1 MSWPV
6 YVAGA
11 AALAASLPRLKARL
25 ELSKA
30 KHPSLRGHARIG
42 RWVATL
48 VPFYEYDEDVLF
60 RSDDAKQAELRELLA
75 DVAACSEKLTLTE
88 VAETVPGVQ
97 FDILRDGKAT
107 GIRFRGVP
115 GGHEFTS
122 LIVALLNTDG
132 KGKLPDE
139 GVRRRVRALKGP
151 VRLRTYVSL
160 SCTNCPD
167 VVQALNQMA
176 LIHADFRHEM
186 IDGELAEADIESL
199 GIQGV
204 PAVVHG
210 NSIVH
215 VGRANF
221 AELLETLEGALGR
234 EAAADAAPQPP
245 QKYDVVVLGGGPAG
259 SSAAIYSSRKGLKTA
274 LVAQR
279 MGGQV
284 QETVGIENLISVP
297 YTEGRR
303 LAADIEKHLRVYAI
317 DLLDNRKVEQILDQG
332 KHKEV
337 RLQGGE
343 VLHTDALIIATG
355 AKWRELGVPGEKDYL
370 GRGVAFCPNCDGPFY
385 KGKRVAVVGGG
396 NSGVEAGI
404 DLAGICSHVTL
415 FEFAAELKADEVLVR
430 NLKGLPNVTI
440 ITNAREAPR
449 GRARRRVRAD
459 RPDPEQ
465 RPGQG
470 SGERQPHG
478 RDRHRR
484 ALPHQQARHLRRRRR
499 EQRALQADR
508 HRHGRRRQGR
518 LDRLRGSHSRLAR
531 AYRVTP
537 GRPHDRPAARGSRPA

>member
-1 MSWPV
+1 MLDQ
-6 YVAGA
+6 GIREQ
-11 AALAASLPRLKARL
+11 LTT
-25 ELSKA
+25 
-30 KHPSLRGHARIG
+30 HF
-42 RWVATL
+42 ATL
-48 VPFYEYDEDVLF
+48 SSSLTLALYAGDHPKRE
-60 RSDDAKQAELRELLA
+60 ELRELLA
-75 DVAACSEKLTLTE
+75 DVAGCSEKITLVE
-88 VAETVPGVQ
+88 VDETVPGVQ
-97 FDILRDGKAT
+97 FDVLRDGKAT

-122 LIVALLNTDG
+122 LIVALLNADG

-204 PAVVHG
+204 PAVVSRAEPAG
-210 NSIVH
+210 FVGSVASREGPREPFEGSRDSANAIVH

-221 AELLETLEGALGR
+221 AELLETLEGVLGR
-234 EAAADAAPQPP
+234 EAATDAVAQPP
-245 QKYDVVVLGGGPAG
+245 QHYDVVVLGGGPAG

-279 MGGQV
+279 LGGQV

-303 LAADIEKHLRVYAI
+303 LAADIEKHLRAYTI
-317 DLLDNRKVEQILDQG
+317 DLLDNRKVEQILEHG

-343 VLHTDALIIATG
+343 ILHADALIVATG

-370 GRGVAFCPNCDGPFY
+370 GRGVAFCPHCDGPFY
-385 KGKRVAVVGGG
+385 KGKRVAVIGGG

-404 DLAGICSHVTL
+404 DLAGICSQVTL
-415 FEFAAELKADEVLVR
+415 FEFSEQLKADEVLVR
-430 NLKGLPNVTI
+430 NLRGLPNVTVV
-440 ITNAREAPR
+440 TNARTTEVVGNGQTVTALR
-449 GRARRRVRAD
+449 YQD
-459 RPDPEQ
+459 RPTEKIHEVALDGVFVQIGLVPNSALAKDLVTTNRMGEIVIDE
-465 RPGQG
+465 RCRTSKPGIYAAGDVSSVPFKQIVIAM
-470 SGERQPHG
+470 GEG
-478 RDRHRR
+478 AKAALTAFEDRIR
-484 ALPHQQARHLRRRRR
+484 
-499 EQRALQADR
+499 
-508 HRHGRRRQGR
+508 
-518 LDRLRGSHSRLAR
+518 S
-531 AYRVTP
+531 
-537 GRPHDRPAARGSRPA
+537 